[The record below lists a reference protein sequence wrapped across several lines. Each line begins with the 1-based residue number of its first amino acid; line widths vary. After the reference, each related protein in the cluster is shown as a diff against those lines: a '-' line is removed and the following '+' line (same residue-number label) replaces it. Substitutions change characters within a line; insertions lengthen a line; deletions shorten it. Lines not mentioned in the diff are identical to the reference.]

1 MSPKH
6 HHSARSPRCPRLEQ
20 RSHYRSEDET
30 VSARQLCPRG
40 DSSQGHESR
49 VPCCGYLTHA
59 PRPEAARLVG
69 RGQAAAERYTGMCV
83 IAAGAECSRTRKRF
97 ARQFRARPRP
107 EAVVVMYQVA
117 RRESQR
123 LSGDRAAGRRSRSA
137 TRPIHRRRADRCQAP
152 EWRAPAYR
160 DCAVEGVEHIIDRLA
175 GQQHQD
181 GELTIKSDGLPPP
194 RLGQVRCGT
203 STGPFSQWPTWR
215 SSTCDI
221 DRSISRGRQRS
232 RQVDR
237 RALRRAP

>member
-69 RGQAAAERYTGMCV
+69 RGQAAAERYTGLCV
-83 IAAGAECSRTRKRF
+83 IAAGAECSRTRKRL
-97 ARQFRARPRP
+97 ARQFRAPAQRP

-137 TRPIHRRRADRCQAP
+137 NCRPGPMACRRQVR
-152 EWRAPAYR
+152 
-160 DCAVEGVEHIIDRLA
+160 
-175 GQQHQD
+175 
-181 GELTIKSDGLPPP
+181 T
-194 RLGQVRCGT
+194 LGQVRCGT
-203 STGPFSQWPTWR
+203 LNLDEHDSGSGHRAQATPLGAPSCQP
-215 SSTCDI
+215 
-221 DRSISRGRQRS
+221 RS
-232 RQVDR
+232 RAERYRRETQQPASERSDTSTLPLRPHQTQMCASGDR
-237 RALRRAP
+237 IYLIQAP